1 MDKFDRI
8 LKKLYKMPE
17 AALSV
22 DEGAIFVLFPFSI
35 NSNRFIY
42 QINLFSCS
50 HVNETSSERLIPV
63 VANNLNM
70 SSFRIEKRDWARSR

>member
-35 NSNRFIY
+35 NSNRSFTKSTCS
-42 QINLFSCS
+42 QI
-50 HVNETSSERLIPV
+50 NETSSERLRPV
-63 VANNLNM
+63 VANNLNNYLILH
-70 SSFRIEKRDWARSR
+70 RKA